1 MTQTVL
7 LDNVEHH
14 DLRLISG
21 HSAALGDKVNMALVF
36 PTEFAEVQRE
46 YPILF
51 RRSDNGT
58 FQAFALLGLD
68 RDENLYLDD
77 KGWQARYIP
86 AIQARGPFRIGLRE
100 QESGVTEPMIMV
112 DLDHPRISRS
122 EGAPLFQPH
131 GGHSPA
137 LERVVQTLRTLHVGA
152 EASHAMF
159 TAFETAGL
167 IAPVEINIRLDET
180 TQYSLPGFFSISSD
194 GLSQLEGATLEKLNT
209 AGFLALAFC
218 VLTSMGNMSRL
229 IEMKNRQ
236 RALLPA

>member
-14 DLRLISG
+14 DLKLISG

-36 PTEFAEVQRE
+36 PTEFSEVQRE

-51 RRSDNGT
+51 RRSENGT

-86 AIQARGPFRIGLRE
+86 AIQARGPFRIGMRE
-100 QESGVTEPMIMV
+100 QENGAKEPMIMV
-112 DLDHPRISRS
+112 DLDHPRISRT

-131 GGHSPA
+131 GGQSPA
-137 LERVVQTLRTLHVGA
+137 LERIVQTLRTLHVGA

-159 TAFETAGL
+159 AAFEAAGIL
-167 IAPVEINIRLDET
+167 APLDINIRLDET
-180 TQYSLPGFFSISSD
+180 TQYSLPGFFSISSEA
-194 GLSQLEGATLEKLNT
+194 LSQLDGERLQQLNAT
-209 AGFLALAFC
+209 GFLALAFC
-218 VLTSMGNMSRL
+218 VLTSTGNMSRL